1 MRVYVD
7 LDNTLLDSASRLVDF
22 EPSYDP
28 EKQLSYDLDK
38 GLLKYFADPTFYVFG
53 DTKVNLEVVLYL
65 KNLVGSHLED
75 ICFISLSPTKEV
87 AKAKRQLLNKL
98 GYGSSAFMSFYS
110 HEQESQTLG
119 RLLNSA
125 KESSDSV
132 VFIEDNPYRILKF
145 QDNQANYKVV
155 RHPYTVG
162 RYPSHVY
169 VASANYYK

>member
-1 MRVYVD
+1 MRIYVD

-38 GLLKYFADPTFYVFG
+38 GLLKHFANPDFYTFG
-53 DTKVNLEVVLYL
+53 KIKVNKDVVRYLES
-65 KNLVGSHLED
+65 LVGSSLED
-75 ICFISLSPTKEV
+75 ICFISLSPTEEI
-87 AKAKRQLLNKL
+87 AKKKRDLLNKL
-98 GYGSSAFMSFYS
+98 GFGSSAFMSFYS
-110 HEQESQTLG
+110 HEQEAQTLE
-119 RLLNSA
+119 RLLKSA

-162 RYPSHVY
+162 RYPGHVY

>member
-1 MRVYVD
+1 MD

-38 GLLKYFADPTFYVFG
+38 GLLKHFADPTFYVFG
-53 DTKVNLEVVLYL
+53 DIKVNLEVVRYL
-65 KNLVGSHLED
+65 ESLVGSSLED
-75 ICFISLSPTKEV
+75 ICFISLSPTEEV
-87 AKAKRQLLNKL
+87 ARAKRQLLNDL
-98 GYGSSAFMSFYS
+98 GYGSSAFMSFYN
-110 HEQESQTLG
+110 HEQETQTLE
-119 RLLNSA
+119 RLLKSV

-169 VASANYYK
+169 IASANYYK

>member
-7 LDNTLLDSASRLVDF
+7 LDNTLLDSASRLIDF
-22 EPSYDP
+22 EPTYDP
-28 EKQLSYDLDK
+28 EKQLSYDLDR
-38 GLLKYFADPTFYVFG
+38 GLLKHFANLVFYKFG
-53 DTKVNLEVVLYL
+53 EIKVNVEVVRYL
-65 KNLVGSHLED
+65 ENLVGSDLED

-87 AKAKRQLLNKL
+87 AKAKRQLLNEL

-110 HEQESQTLG
+110 HEQEAQTLE
-119 RLLNSA
+119 RLLKSA
-125 KESSDSV
+125 KDSSDSV

-145 QDNQANYKVV
+145 QDNQVNYKVV

-162 RYPSHVY
+162 RYPGHVY

>member
-22 EPSYDP
+22 VPTYDP
-28 EKQLSYDLDK
+28 EKQLFYDLDK
-38 GLLKYFADPTFYVFG
+38 SLLRYFADPTFYVFG
-53 DTKVNLEVVLYL
+53 DIKVNSEVVRYL
-65 KNLVGSHLED
+65 ENLVGSSLED
-75 ICFISLSPTKEV
+75 ICFISLSPTEEI
-87 AKAKRQLLNKL
+87 AKKKRDLLNKL
-98 GYGSSAFMSFYS
+98 GFGSSAFMSFYN
-110 HEQESQTLG
+110 HEQEAQTLE
-119 RLLNSA
+119 RLLKSA

-132 VFIEDNPYRILKF
+132 VFVEDNPYRILKF

>member
-28 EKQLSYDLDK
+28 EKQLSYDLDR
-38 GLLKYFADPTFYVFG
+38 GLLKHFANPEFYTFG
-53 DTKVNLEVVLYL
+53 EIEVNTEVVRYL
-65 KNLVGSHLED
+65 ENLVGSNLED
-75 ICFISLSPTKEV
+75 ICFISLSPTEEI
-87 AKAKRQLLNKL
+87 AKKKRDLLNKL
-98 GYGSSAFMSFYS
+98 GFGSSAFMSFYN

-145 QDNQANYKVV
+145 QDNQVNYKVV

-162 RYPSHVY
+162 RYLGYVY

>member
-38 GLLKYFADPTFYVFG
+38 GLLKHFADPTFYVFG
-53 DTKVNLEVVLYL
+53 DINVNVEVVRYL
-65 KNLVGSHLED
+65 EGLVGSSLED
-75 ICFISLSPTKEV
+75 ICFISLSPTEEV

-98 GYGSSAFMSFYS
+98 GYGSSAFMSFYN

-119 RLLNSA
+119 RLLKSA
-125 KESSDSV
+125 KEGSDSV
-132 VFIEDNPYRILKF
+132 VFVEDNPYRILKF
-145 QDNQANYKVV
+145 QDNQVNYKVV

-162 RYPSHVY
+162 RYPSYVY

>member
-1 MRVYVD
+1 MRVFVD
-7 LDNTLLDSASRLVDF
+7 LDNTFLDSASRLVDF
-22 EPSYDP
+22 EASYDP

-38 GLLKYFADPTFYVFG
+38 GLLKHFADPMFYVFG
-53 DTKVNLEVVLYL
+53 DIKVNLEVARYL
-65 KNLVGSHLED
+65 EGLVGSNLED
-75 ICFISLSPTKEV
+75 ICFISLSPTEEI
-87 AKAKRQLLNKL
+87 AKKKRDLLNKL
-98 GYGSSAFMSFYS
+98 GFGSSAFMSFYS
-110 HEQESQTLG
+110 HEQEAQTLE
-119 RLLNSA
+119 RLLKSA

-169 VASANYYK
+169 IASANYYK